1 MPKRVSHSNQN
12 IKRLQANLS
21 SLRNIA
27 NWTAEDL
34 ARRIGVTK
42 QTISNLETSDGKT
55 NQINPTQYLAIRSVI
70 DNEIISS
77 ENPILREAMNHLFSQ
92 EHGAESETKDRISRD
107 LKIAQLGAASK
118 AAYLSQ
124 PKDDEQTEME
134 RRAMAVFALLPLT
147 SSILGT
153 SSTVYKTFSF
163 FNDITRQ

>member
-1 MPKRVSHSNQN
+1 MPKRVSHSNEK

-34 ARRIGVTK
+34 AKRIGVTK

-55 NQINPTQYLAIRSVI
+55 NQMNPTQYLAIRSVI

-77 ENPILREAMNHLFSQ
+77 ENPVLREAMNYLFSP
-92 EHGAESETKDRISRD
+92 EYNITTDSNDKIVKD

-124 PKDDEQTEME
+124 PKNDAQTELE
-134 RRAMAVFALLPLT
+134 RKAMAVFALLPLT
-147 SSILGT
+147 TSILGT
-153 SSTVYKTFSF
+153 ASTVYKTFAF
-163 FNDITRQ
+163 FNDISS